1 MKPLEGHI
9 VLDFAQYLAAPWAA
23 TKLADLGARVIK
35 IESPKGGD
43 NSRRLTLCNLKID
56 GDSTVFHSQNR
67 NKESYTANLK
77 DPEDLAR
84 VKKLIELSDVM
95 LHNFRPGVME
105 RLGLDYSTVQAINP
119 RMIYASI
126 TGYGADGPLV
136 KKPGQD
142 LLVQSMS
149 AIPWLSGNSDGA
161 PTPIGLAAIDMFTSM
176 NVVEGI
182 LATLLRRT
190 KTGKGALV
198 EASLLES
205 SIDFQFEVFTT
216 YLNNGGKTQ
225 ERCRVSNAHP
235 YLPAPYGIYKTKDG
249 YLALAMGSI
258 LVLGDLLECPKLL
271 EYQNEDEWFTQRD
284 EIKEILGEHL
294 KTRTNSEWLARLE
307 PADYWAAKVNTIH
320 DVVNDPEINNCDM
333 IQEVVRNNGTKVKT
347 TRCPLRI
354 DGQKMFASKGAPV
367 LGEDTDA
374 INKEFNL

>member
-1 MKPLEGHI
+1 MKPLEGFI

-43 NSRRLTLCNLKID
+43 NSRRLTLCNLIVD
-56 GDSTVFHSQNR
+56 GDSTVFHSMNR

-84 VKKLIELSDVM
+84 VKKLIEKSDVM
-95 LHNFRPGVME
+95 LHNFRPGVMD
-105 RLGLDYSTVQAINP
+105 RLGLNYETVKAINP
-119 RMIYASI
+119 RMVYASI

-142 LLVQSMS
+142 LLVQSMT
-149 AIPWLSGNSDGA
+149 AIPWLSGNSDGD

-182 LATLLRRT
+182 LACLLRRS
-190 KTGKGALV
+190 KTGEGALV

-205 SIDFQFEVFTT
+205 SIDFQFEVLTT
-216 YLNNGGKTQ
+216 YLNDGGNVQ

-235 YLPAPYGIYKTKDG
+235 YLPAPYGIYKTQDG

-258 LVLGDLLECPKLL
+258 LVLADLLECEKLL
-271 EYQNEDEWFTQRD
+271 EYQDVNGWFDNRD
-284 EIKEILGEHL
+284 EIKTVLTNHIA
-294 KTRTNSEWLARLE
+294 TRTTQAWLDRLE
-307 PADYWAAKVNTIH
+307 PADYWAAKVNTIA
-320 DVVNDPEINNCDM
+320 DVVNDPEMNHCDM
-333 IQEVVRNNGTKVKT
+333 FQEIVRKNGVTLKT

-354 DGQKMFASKGAPV
+354 DGEKIFASKGAPV
-367 LGEDTDA
+367 LGEDTEA

>member
-1 MKPLEGHI
+1 MRPLEGYI

-43 NSRRLTLCNLKID
+43 NSRRLTLCNLVVD
-56 GDSTVFHSQNR
+56 GDSTVFHSMNR

-84 VKKLIELSDVM
+84 VKKIIEKSDVM
-95 LHNFRPGVME
+95 IHNFRPGVMD
-105 RLGLDYSTVQAINP
+105 RLGLDYQTVKAINP
-119 RMIYASI
+119 RMVYASI

-142 LLVQSMS
+142 LLVQSMT
-149 AIPWLSGNSDGA
+149 AIPWLSGNSDGD

-182 LATLLRRT
+182 LASLLRRA
-190 KTGKGALV
+190 KTGEGALV

-205 SIDFQFEVFTT
+205 SIDFQFEVLTT
-216 YLNNGGKTQ
+216 YLNDGGNIQ
-225 ERCRVSNAHP
+225 ERCKVSNAHP
-235 YLPAPYGIYKTKDG
+235 YLPAPYGIYKTQDG

-258 LVLGDLLECPKLL
+258 LVLGELLECPKLL
-271 EYQNEDEWFTQRD
+271 EYQVVDEWFTNRD
-284 EIKEILGEHL
+284 EIKTVLTNHIA
-294 KTRTNSEWLARLE
+294 TRTTREWLDKLE
-307 PADYWAAKVNTIH
+307 PADYWAAKVNTIA
-320 DVVNDPEINNCDM
+320 DVVNDPEMNHCDM
-333 IQEVVRNNGTKVKT
+333 FQEVVRKNGTKLMT

-354 DGQKMFASKGAPV
+354 DGEKIFALKGAPV
-367 LGEDTDA
+367 LGEDTEA